1 MAAYNENDMGVC
13 EGDFNFLLH
22 GANISALFEL
32 CDQIIYN
39 RHKFIQSFWYIK
51 LLK

>member
-22 GANISALFEL
+22 GANISSLFAL

-51 LLK
+51 L